1 MNIARKVI
9 VGTFAAGFAYSQ
21 ADQAEQCFIY
31 RDDIGAHWGIKG
43 YEEQVTE
50 VGTHHGHLSWPQ
62 FRAWGT
68 YDSGSVRRGTIL
80 TSFPSGKCLLPFFTI
95 QDSRSSAKTAPTAT
109 RLWAKSTTCCWTRST
124 SS

>member
-21 ADQAEQCFIY
+21 ADQKEQCFIY

-68 YDSGSVRRGTIL
+68 YDSGSVRRGNFLSTL
-80 TSFPSGKCLLPFFTI
+80 LWEFFPHPLSI
-95 QDSRSSAKTAPTAT
+95 QASKSSLETVGTAME
-109 RLWAKSTTCCWTRST
+109 
-124 SS
+124 

>member
-1 MNIARKVI
+1 MVRIKGSAVDKNMNIARKVI

-21 ADQAEQCFIY
+21 ADQKEQCFIY

-68 YDSGSVRRGTIL
+68 YDSGSVRRGKFAFTL
-80 TSFPSGKCLLPFFTI
+80 PRESFFDPLSIQGSKCSPE
-95 QDSRSSAKTAPTAT
+95 TAETAT
-109 RLWAKSTTCCWTRST
+109 E
-124 SS
+124 

>member
-9 VGTFAAGFAYSQ
+9 VGTFCAGLAYSQ
-21 ADQAEQCFIY
+21 AEEQERCFIY

-68 YDSGSVRRGTIL
+68 YDSGSVRRGTL
-80 TSFPSGKCLLPFFTI
+80 ALNFPVEFFWLWLST
-95 QDSRSSAKTAPTAT
+95 QDSRCLRRTVRTAI
-109 RLWAKSTTCCWTRST
+109 R
-124 SS
+124 